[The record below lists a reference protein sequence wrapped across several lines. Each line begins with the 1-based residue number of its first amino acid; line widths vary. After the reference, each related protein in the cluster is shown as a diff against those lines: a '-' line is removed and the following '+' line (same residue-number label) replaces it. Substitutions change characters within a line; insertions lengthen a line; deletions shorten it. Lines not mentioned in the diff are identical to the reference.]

1 MGEMSEFILSPS
13 MLAADFTRLGEEVAE
28 CEKNGVK
35 WLHIDVMDGIFVPNI
50 SFGTVVYEKLREQS
64 KLFFDVHLMIT
75 EPERYIERF
84 IKAGADGVT
93 FHIEATEKP
102 HECIEM
108 IKKAGKRAAVSI
120 CPETPVSAIRDILD
134 EVDMVLV
141 MSVHPGY
148 GGQSYIPEVN
158 SKIAE
163 IRAIMGEDF
172 DIQVDGGIYKEN
184 IKSVIDCG
192 ANVIVAGTAVFRG
205 DIAEN
210 IHNLEAAVCAQ

>member
-1 MGEMSEFILSPS
+1 MKEFILAPS
-13 MLAADFTRLGEEVAE
+13 ILSADFTKLGSDVKVVEDA
-28 CEKNGVK
+28 GVK

-50 SFGTVVYEKLREQS
+50 SFGTVVYEGLRKQS

-84 IKAGADGVT
+84 IKSGADGVT

-102 HECIEM
+102 EECIEL
-108 IKKAGKRAAVSI
+108 IKNSGKKVGISI
-120 CPETPVSAIRDILD
+120 CPETPVSAIEKYLD
-134 EVDMVLV
+134 MVDMVLV

-148 GGQSYIPEVN
+148 GGQSYIEDVN
-158 SKIAE
+158 TKIKE
-163 IRAIMGEDF
+163 LYKLSDGKF

-192 ANVIVAGTAVFRG
+192 ANIIVAGTAVFNG

-210 IHNLEAAVCAQ
+210 IKGLESAVCEQ